1 MTCFQIQI
9 KILEPKSRLPIGR
22 ELKIEASHWSRGPQE
37 KNLRLWPWF
46 KNLSH
51 FHLVRSSQCKNSGVT
66 SEWMEW
72 HQNDEMM
79 LKWMEWHRNDEM
91 RLEWMKWLLNKW
103 NDIGMNGMMMNT
115 MINWFEMTKWLEE
128 LANLRIKGH
137 ALIQKILHFTLVL
150 VIWASFLDDKM
161 IMERKKCQP
170 NEVKPLPFFVL

>member
-1 MTCFQIQI
+1 MSGMTSEWIEWHRNEWNDIGMNGMRLKWPVFEFNP
-9 KILEPKSRLPIGR
+9 KFWLPKSGLPIGR

-79 LKWMEWHRNDEM
+79 LEWMEWHRNDEM
-91 RLEWMKWLLNKW
+91 RLEWMEWHQNEW
-103 NDIGMNGMMMNT
+103 NDIGMNEMTSEWIEWHRNEWNDIGMM
-115 MINWFEMTKWLEE
+115 KW
-128 LANLRIKGH
+128 G
-137 ALIQKILHFTLVL
+137 
-150 VIWASFLDDKM
+150 
-161 IMERKKCQP
+161 
-170 NEVKPLPFFVL
+170 